1 MLEIVKFMKA
11 YRNTTS
17 DKNSR
22 TTNKCTTR
30 QCMYSF

>member
-1 MLEIVKFMKA
+1 MLEIVKFIMA

-17 DKNSR
+17 GKNSR

-30 QCMYSF
+30 QCMYSL